1 MAAHIGVARS
11 GDQPVRKGGMGR
23 MGRMGRRG
31 GRVRCITSLKQ
42 L

>member
-23 MGRMGRRG
+23 KG
-31 GRVRCITSLKQ
+31 GVRCITSLKQ